1 MLGRLELT
9 SAKGYR
15 TEADT
20 TLGGPQISVSH
31 PRAHP
36 LTPAPTAPFL
46 PYCNMFLPYCPSC
59 SKCRSHP
66 GTPPPDPQAAPALTR
81 FVCSLKLKS
90 REERA
95 LTPVK
100 DPQLQGARRLQPA
113 LAALLAP
120 LCRALPVPL
129 GQHQQ
134 WAGPNKSRLS
144 RHRRQADPLRCTVG
158 MRWPQGLPGG

>member
-1 MLGRLELT
+1 MGRLELT
-9 SAKGYR
+9 LAKGYGQKQ
-15 TEADT
+15 TPHLEVPKSAFL
-20 TLGGPQISVSH
+20 TLVPTPSPQPPLSCSYLTYSVLQHMQKPS
-31 PRAHP
+31 RD
-36 LTPAPTAPFL
+36 PAPG
-46 PYCNMFLPYCPSC
+46 PSG
-59 SKCRSHP
+59 SPSSHWIVRS
-66 GTPPPDPQAAPALTR
+66 R
-81 FVCSLKLKS
+81 SLKLKS
-90 REERA
+90 GEERA

-100 DPQLQGARRLQPA
+100 DPQLQGARCLQPA